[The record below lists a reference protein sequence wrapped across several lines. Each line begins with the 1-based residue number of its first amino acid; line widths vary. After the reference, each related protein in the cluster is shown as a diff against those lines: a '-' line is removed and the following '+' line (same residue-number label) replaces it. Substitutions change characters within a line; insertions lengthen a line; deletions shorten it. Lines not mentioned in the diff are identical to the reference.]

1 MEKVTIYTMETCGY
15 CKTIK
20 EELKKNNIEFTE
32 KLVDDSREEFNQIVG
47 LTNMSTTPIIHC
59 EDSYLVPARDFS
71 NPQSLINIL
80 KNFKKPNFS
89 ESKQALEQVKTL
101 NYNMAM
107 AFGRLDQLLRKIEQ
121 KIDK

>member
-1 MEKVTIYTMETCGY
+1 METCGY
-15 CKTIK
+15 CKTVK
-20 EELKKNNIEFTE
+20 EELKKNNIEFIERLTSDWQDE
-32 KLVDDSREEFNQIVG
+32 WNQIIG
-47 LTNMSTTPIIHC
+47 LIGIPTTPIIYC

-71 NPQSLINIL
+71 NPQSLVNIL

-107 AFGRLDQLLRKIEQ
+107 AFRRLDQLLKQMEQ
-121 KIDK
+121 KINKK